1 MSVTK
6 KIKIFDTAAGKVVDL
21 VVQKKDEFSMYYCGP
36 TVYNYVHLGNMRP
49 VVVFD
54 IFSRL
59 LKEVG
64 YSIKVVS
71 NYTDIDD
78 KIINEALKEGK
89 TEKELTDFYIK
100 AYEDCLDKLNLM
112 PLFDHPRVSN
122 WMTRIGDFI
131 KVLMNNGFAYQVG
144 GDVYF
149 RVGNVADYGSL
160 SKTVLENNQAGSRI
174 DVNTNK
180 ENPGD
185 FALWKVTDDQGIKF
199 DSPFGKGRPGWHTEC
214 VVMIKS
220 VFNQPMVDVHG
231 GGFDLKFPHHEN
243 ERAQSIAYDGTPLAK
258 YWMHVGFLT
267 AAGGVKMSK
276 SLGNVVLAKD
286 FLAKYSGNVMRLF
299 FYQSHYRAPIA
310 FSEEAIQKALNDEAK
325 YRSTIQK
332 LNYRLQRYYPNF
344 QTTLDDDIVNKF
356 VDCLSDDLNIANAIT
371 VLEGEI
377 KGALS
382 LLRRPIPDEAQLSKV
397 FGTLLKLY
405 DLLGLKFDLPKL
417 TDEDLELLKKYD
429 KARKQKDFATSDI
442 LRKELMDKN
451 LL

>member
-54 IFSRL
+54 VFSRL

-131 KVLMNNGFAYQVG
+131 KVLMNKGFAYQVG

-174 DVNTNK
+174 DVNANK

-286 FLAKYSGNVMRLF
+286 FLAKYSGM
-299 FYQSHYRAPIA
+299 S
-310 FSEEAIQKALNDEAK
+310 
-325 YRSTIQK
+325 
-332 LNYRLQRYYPNF
+332 
-344 QTTLDDDIVNKF
+344 
-356 VDCLSDDLNIANAIT
+356 
-371 VLEGEI
+371 
-377 KGALS
+377 
-382 LLRRPIPDEAQLSKV
+382 
-397 FGTLLKLY
+397 
-405 DLLGLKFDLPKL
+405 
-417 TDEDLELLKKYD
+417 
-429 KARKQKDFATSDI
+429 
-442 LRKELMDKN
+442 
-451 LL
+451 